1 MGEKYIKENEDGEEH
16 LYEEGISGDRD
27 LGKLYDNGISGTK
40 KTRSSEGA
48 EVGKRRDF
56 SPPNYRGE
64 GRLGGQKGRWEKK
77 SGDTG
82 YRFYPGESRK
92 SSGSGSSSGSSSYES
107 SGSGGG
113 GGGGCLE
120 GCLGSLVELWGGVI
134 TVAVILVFGI
144 GGAIDLYNY
153 IFEGKRSKPKQE
165 YVKREIPAKQ
175 KVIKLYN
182 PLQQEK
188 NIPKKQSSKLEE
200 LAKKS
205 KVSENKSSLQENN
218 KQIKTYKESLSW
230 SENEVVRKSRIN
242 ESKVSS
248 IPENNKQVKKYKD
261 GSKIYESLSSN
272 SDFSKSTPKG
282 FRPGVYDN
290 RDENNNV
297 ISQRIE
303 HVSREK
309 LKESTMREIG
319 ITYPKTGNYYIIDK
333 DKYPEFYIEIDRN
346 KDGLI
351 SLDEIGRIQNKFNKI
366 IKKYSEGDIES
377 IVKDF
382 TKK

>member
-16 LYEEGISGDRD
+16 LYDGFDQD
-27 LGKLYDNGISGTK
+27 LGKFYKKDFSSTK
-40 KTRSSEGA
+40 ETRFSEEA
-48 EVGKRRDF
+48 EVERRGDF
-56 SPPNYRGE
+56 YPPNYRG
-64 GRLGGQKGRWEKK
+64 KGKLKGKKGTWKEK
-77 SGDTG
+77 SGDKG
-82 YRFYPGESRK
+82 YRFYPDESRK
-92 SSGSGSSSGSSSYES
+92 SSDSGGSDSGDSSYES